1 MLLRALQRVVRLAP
15 GPVRWA
21 WGNVPLPLRKMLGP
35 LVYPIAAGK
44 RGGTLIFPVPELL
57 EARAYDVV
65 VSSALAE
72 DPRVA
77 ALRARGHRVIV
88 AERGES
94 VAAAAVRRSVLDGVL
109 VEPPTDEVPERGARV
124 FGLRCLPEARF
135 RVPEDLDAV
144 FPKATIVVV
153 TWKNPELCDACLSAI
168 RRSTPF
174 PALELIVVDNG
185 SGDGTLAMLQRRAAA
200 DPALTVIANAEN
212 RGFARGTNQGLSR
225 AEGDYVVMLN
235 DDTVPAPGWLS
246 RLVAHLEAEPRLGL
260 VCPVTNEIGNH
271 ARVQVSYRTLTEME
285 AFAAE
290 RARDHA
296 GKRRE
301 TDTIAL
307 FCAAGRREELARL
320 GFVDE
325 RYEIGMFEDDDLS
338 LALRRAG
345 LGLSIADDAF
355 VHHVGQ
361 ASFSRL
367 SDAEYLAVWEANRR
381 RFEEKWGTKY
391 VPPESSST

>member
-1 MLLRALQRVVRLAP
+1 MLLRALQRVVRIAP

-21 WGNVPLPLRKMLGP
+21 WGNVPLPIRRMLGP

-44 RGGTLIFPVPELL
+44 RGGTLVFPVPELV
-57 EARAYDVV
+57 RPRRYDVV
-65 VSSALAE
+65 VPSALSDDA
-72 DPRVA
+72 RVA
-77 ALRARGHRVIV
+77 ALRARGHRVLV
-88 AERGES
+88 ASPDES
-94 VAAAAVRRSVLDGVL
+94 VHAAAARESVFDGVL
-109 VEPPTDEVPERGARV
+109 VEDGAGGGPDEG
-124 FGLRCLPEARF
+124 FGLR
-135 RVPEDLDAV
+135 RVRAADLGDAAALDAL
-144 FPKATIVVV
+144 FPKVTIVVV

-174 PALELIVVDNG
+174 PSLEVIVVDNG
-185 SGDGTLAMLQRRAAA
+185 SGDGTRAQLERRAAA
-200 DPALTVIANAEN
+200 DGELVVIANAEN
-212 RGFARGTNQGLSR
+212 RGFARGSNQGLSR
-225 AEGDYVVMLN
+225 AKGEYVVMLN

-246 RLVAHLEAEPRLGL
+246 RLIAHLEADPELGL
-260 VCPVTNEIGNH
+260 VCPMTNEIGNR
-271 ARVQVSYRTLTEME
+271 ARVAVSYRTLAEME
-285 AFAAE
+285 AFAAA
-290 RARDHA
+290 RAQGHA
-296 GKRRE
+296 GKRRD

-307 FCAAGRREELARL
+307 FCAAGRREELSRL

-338 LALRRAG
+338 LALRRSGKRLA
-345 LGLSIADDAF
+345 IADDAF

-391 VPPESSST
+391 VPPEPAST